1 MEPVT
6 CRSVRHSPLQTKYLK
21 KKSEESDNG
30 GELKE
35 DKVCWKSS
43 KSVEKLSKM
52 KWKSSKI

>member
-52 KWKSSKI
+52 K